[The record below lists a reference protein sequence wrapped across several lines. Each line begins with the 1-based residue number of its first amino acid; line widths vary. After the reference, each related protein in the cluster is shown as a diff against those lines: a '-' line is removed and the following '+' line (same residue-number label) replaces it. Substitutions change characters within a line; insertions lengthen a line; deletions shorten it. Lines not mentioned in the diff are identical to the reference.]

1 MRSQRNS
8 SSNMNQALKEKN
20 RKKKRILRASI
31 YLFSKKGFNET
42 TIENITKRAKVAK
55 GTFYSFFEKKEDV
68 LLYFLDD
75 EISIIESLEG
85 ILSDD
90 GFEVMHAYNGYE
102 ALKKIESESPD
113 IVLLDIWMPGMDGI
127 ETLKEIKKISP
138 NLPVVMITG
147 HGTIESAVD
156 ATKSG
161 AYDFLEKPLSI
172 DKVMVTINNALNFRK
187 IEEENIYL
195 RKKSIEKN
203 SITGTSPAV
212 QKLYGEIMTAAP
224 TSASILITGENGT
237 GKEMVARTIHQF
249 STRPE
254 QPFIIIN
261 CAAIPEEN
269 LDSELF
275 GHEKGAFK
283 KATSK
288 NKGKF
293 ELASGGTLFLD
304 EIGDMNINTQAKILR
319 ALESKTFQRIGGG
332 RTLHVDVRLIASSNK
347 NLEKEIEIGT
357 FRKDLFFRLNVIPI
371 DVPPLR
377 DRKEDIPILV
387 DIFLEKLSKQSSGK
401 KKTISED
408 CLTLFAD
415 YQWHGNVRELKNLV
429 ERLSIMVEQDN
440 IEVSDIPQPYNSE
453 YKPEKSIEKGRFF
466 DEDDLAIAKKKFEK
480 EFIVK
485 KLSLEGGDMK
495 SAAKKLGTTV
505 KYIKKSIS

>member
-1 MRSQRNS
+1 MYP
-8 SSNMNQALKEKN
+8 A
-20 RKKKRILRASI
+20 
-31 YLFSKKGFNET
+31 
-42 TIENITKRAKVAK
+42 
-55 GTFYSFFEKKEDV
+55 V
-68 LLYFLDD
+68 LIVDD
-75 EISIIESLEG
+75 EITIIESLKG

-90 GFEVMHAYNGYE
+90 GFEVMHAFNGYE
-102 ALKKIESESPD
+102 ALKKIEAESPD

-127 ETLKEIKKISP
+127 ETLKEIKKITPS
-138 NLPVVMITG
+138 LPVVMITG

-187 IEEENIYL
+187 LEEENIYL

-212 QKLYGEIMTAAP
+212 QKLYEEIMSAAP
-224 TSASILITGENGT
+224 SDASILITGENGT

-249 STRPE
+249 SLRPE

-275 GHEKGAFK
+275 GHEKGAFE

-332 RTLHVDVRLIASSNK
+332 RTLHMDVRVITSSNK
-347 NLEKEIEIGT
+347 NLEREIEAGN
-357 FRKDLFFRLNVIPI
+357 FRKDLYFRLNVIPI
-371 DVPPLR
+371 HVPPLR
-377 DRKEDIPILV
+377 DRKEDIPMLV
-387 DIFLEKLSKQSSGK
+387 DTFLEKFSKQSSEK
-401 KKTISED
+401 KKTISEN
-408 CLTLFAD
+408 TLELLIA
-415 YQWHGNVRELKNLV
+415 YEWQGNVRELKNLL
-429 ERLSIMVEQDN
+429 ERLSIMVESDH
-440 IEVSDIPQPYNSE
+440 IGVADIPQPYNPG
-453 YKPEKSIEKGRFF
+453 YKPIQLTEKDLSLY
-466 DEDDLAIAKKKFEK
+466 EDNLILAKKRFEK
-480 EFIVK
+480 EFIK
-485 KLSLEGGDMK
+485 QKLSQEGGDLT
-495 SAAKKLGTTV
+495 SVAKKIGTSV
-505 KYIKKSIS
+505 KYIKKSIL

>member
-1 MRSQRNS
+1 MYP
-8 SSNMNQALKEKN
+8 A
-20 RKKKRILRASI
+20 
-31 YLFSKKGFNET
+31 
-42 TIENITKRAKVAK
+42 
-55 GTFYSFFEKKEDV
+55 V
-68 LLYFLDD
+68 LIVDD
-75 EISIIESLEG
+75 ETAIIDSLGG

-90 GFEVMHAYNGYE
+90 GFEVIHAFNGYE
-102 ALKKIESESPD
+102 ALKKIETESPD

-127 ETLKEIKKISP
+127 ETLKEIKKITP

-187 IEEENIYL
+187 LEEENRYL

-212 QKLYGEIMTAAP
+212 QKLYGQIMSAAP
-224 TSASILITGENGT
+224 SDAAILITGENGT

-249 STRPE
+249 SLRPE
-254 QPFIIIN
+254 HPFIIIN

-275 GHEKGAFK
+275 GHEKGAFEE
-283 KATSK
+283 ATSK

-304 EIGDMNINTQAKILR
+304 EIGDMNIHTQAKILR

-332 RTLHVDVRLIASSNK
+332 RTLHMDVRLIASSNK
-347 NLEKEIEIGT
+347 DLEKEIEAGT

-371 DVPPLR
+371 HVPQLR
-377 DRKEDIPILV
+377 DRKQDIPLLV
-387 DIFLEKLSKQSSGK
+387 DTFLEKLSKHSSGK
-401 KKTISED
+401 TKTISENA
-408 CLTLFAD
+408 LTLLVD
-415 YQWHGNVRELKNLV
+415 YEWPGNVRELKNLM
-429 ERLSIMVEQDN
+429 ERLSIMLEKDHIDVA
-440 IEVSDIPQPYNSE
+440 DIPEPYNPKCRPTE
-453 YKPEKSIEKGRFF
+453 LNEKTFF
-466 DEDDLAIAKKKFEK
+466 RYEDDLTLAKKQFEK
-480 EFIVK
+480 EFIRQ
-485 KLSLEGGDMK
+485 KLSQEGGDLT
-495 SAAKKLGTTV
+495 SVAKKLGTSI

>member
-1 MRSQRNS
+1 MYP
-8 SSNMNQALKEKN
+8 A
-20 RKKKRILRASI
+20 
-31 YLFSKKGFNET
+31 
-42 TIENITKRAKVAK
+42 
-55 GTFYSFFEKKEDV
+55 V
-68 LLYFLDD
+68 LIVDD
-75 EISIIESLEG
+75 EATIIESLEG

-90 GFEVMHAYNGYE
+90 GFEVLHAFNGYE
-102 ALKKIESESPD
+102 ALKKIEAESPD

-187 IEEENIYL
+187 LEEENIYL

-212 QKLYGEIMTAAP
+212 QKLYGEIMNAAP
-224 TSASILITGENGT
+224 SDASILIVGENGT
-237 GKEMVARTIHQF
+237 GKEMVARTIHQL
-249 STRPE
+249 SLRPE

-332 RTLHVDVRLIASSNK
+332 RTLHMDVRLIASSNK
-347 NLEKEIEIGT
+347 NLEKEIEAGN
-357 FRKDLFFRLNVIPI
+357 FRKDLYFRINVIPI
-371 DVPPLR
+371 FVPPLR
-377 DRKEDIPILV
+377 DRKKDIPLLV
-387 DIFLEKLSKQSSGK
+387 DTFLEKLSNQSSEQ
-401 KKTISED
+401 KKTISQNA
-408 CLTLFAD
+408 LNLLVD
-415 YQWHGNVRELKNLV
+415 YEWQGNVRELKNLL
-429 ERLSIMVEQDN
+429 ERLSIMVEKDH
-440 IEVSDIPQPYNSE
+440 IDMADIPQPYNPLC
-453 YKPEKSIEKGRFF
+453 KPVKLAEN
-466 DEDDLAIAKKKFEK
+466 DLLLYQDDLSQAKKQFEID
-480 EFIVK
+480 FIKK
-485 KLSLEGGDMK
+485 KLDLEDGDLTA
-495 SAAKKLGTTV
+495 AAKKLGTSV
-505 KYIKKSIS
+505 KYIKKIVHKPHESH